1 MILDLR
7 VIHLVL
13 KYDSTT
19 HMIRWK
25 LAGRASTFRIAR
37 MLFAR
42 FYSSLQR
49 SLGACPGR
57 GFGRLRGPRHH
68 LSRHKMIDPDL
79 VIGNDVSM
87 DEVGSV
93 ARLRE
98 IAWRFSELE
107 YVEAV
112 GTGWLGRWRN
122 FGLAIRLRSL
132 CLLSPPRE
140 RGVSRKPAQA
150 SGPKA

>member
-1 MILDLR
+1 VRSARKRRD
-7 VIHLVL
+7 
-13 KYDSTT
+13 
-19 HMIRWK
+19 
-25 LAGRASTFRIAR
+25 ASFV
-37 MLFAR
+37 
-42 FYSSLQR
+42 SSLKKKQR
-49 SLGACPGR
+49 DRATASP
-57 GFGRLRGPRHH
+57 
-68 LSRHKMIDPDL
+68 SRHKMIDHDL

-87 DEVGSV
+87 DEAGSD

-98 IAWRFSELE
+98 IASRFWELE
-107 YVEAV
+107 YVKAV
-112 GTGWLGRWRN
+112 VLAGSA